1 MVAMVM
7 LKLKASVSDP
17 DPVGSVSFGG
27 IGSVSGNVDMD
38 PGSAK
43 N

>member
-1 MVAMVM
+1 M
-7 LKLKASVSDP
+7 KTFTIFFFIEIKFSSVSDP
-17 DPVGSVSFGG
+17 DPDPV
-27 IGSVSGNVDMD
+27 GSVSGNVDMD